1 MELRVHQATCCG
13 QFYYDGREE
22 SGTGPDIDLQTCI
35 LPPNTNTNTGTNT
48 KYKYKYSTA
57 TRRGETGPDILTLL
71 QILSMYKCTVSS
83 NDERIKRVKQGG

>member
-1 MELRVHQATCCG
+1 MHQATCCG

-57 TRRGETGPDILTLL
+57 TRRGETGPDILANSFNA
-71 QILSMYKCTVSS
+71 QMYSLIS
-83 NDERIKRVKQGG
+83 PNDEHIKRVKQGG